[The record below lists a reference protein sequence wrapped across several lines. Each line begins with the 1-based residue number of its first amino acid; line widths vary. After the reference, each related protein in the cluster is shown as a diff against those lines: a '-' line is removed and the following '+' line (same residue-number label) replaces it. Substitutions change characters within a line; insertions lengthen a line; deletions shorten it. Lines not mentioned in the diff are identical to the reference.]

1 MVNNTLVPWAS
12 HAPLSG
18 AKVKVERH
26 GPSPTIAFASATTRA
41 VPDASTLAAVEQAK
55 VVAER
60 KAQVEQLEKFN
71 RELQQRVDAAEVA
84 KRDHQRLKQQVTA
97 LYGAEIKGAALARAH
112 VSAASAAKTKGGA
125 SSALAA
131 ATPLDRQRGLLGAAA
146 EHATQ
151 MMMDLFEPEDLDVTD
166 GMGPVEVVRP
176 SSSSGKAPST
186 MASVH
191 MAQAAANRA
200 VAHERRI
207 KKEMD
212 SQRAQIAAKQ
222 AKNEAALR
230 EVQDMAA
237 LEMLRQEKRELEAE
251 RAAAMAG
258 VLAAQSSEL
267 SVAKQM
273 TETERYVEALRKQL
287 KHEIALRPRPLPSL
301 CACGIDPLEGIGSC
315 ARCAAARAR
324 DHPRTA
330 HEAPPRLT
338 PLSRMRAPQQLRL
351 L

>member
-1 MVNNTLVPWAS
+1 MVNTTLVPWAS

-71 RELQQRVDAAEVA
+71 RELQQRVDAAEVT

-112 VSAASAAKTKGGA
+112 VSAASPAKTKGGA

-324 DHPRTA
+324 NPRTA

-338 PLSRMRAPQQLRL
+338 PLSRLRAPQQLRL